1 MRWFFILLVTV
12 LISPFVA
19 AAQTTP
25 LTVRVQDMDTMQP
38 VAGVVVTFT
47 PVGGQPITATS
58 DTQGM
63 AVVALPADRLVV
75 TLAAA
80 DGVEISWEAPY
91 AAGYP
96 IQSVVGLTTFT
107 VHIDPV
113 TGIAHHALEQDWAG
127 GPTQADDPTAA
138 LAPPATGTA
147 LAAQT
152 ATAEVAQ
159 LPTSEA
165 VPPTSEPTST
175 VPATPPTSLP
185 SPMPTSSQPVLAI
198 LPSSPPTQ
206 PTAHPWTL
214 WLPIVAVVGVT
225 LLALWSWRGRTG
237 VLR

>member
-1 MRWFFILLVTV
+1 MRWFLILCMML
-12 LISPFVA
+12 LSPFIA

-25 LTVRVQDMDTMQP
+25 ITVRVQDAATMQP

-47 PVGGQPITATS
+47 PVGGHPITATS
-58 DTQGM
+58 DAQGM

-80 DGVEISWEAPY
+80 DGRMMPWEAPY

-96 IQSVVGLTTFT
+96 MQSVVGLTTFT
-107 VHIDPV
+107 VQIDGATQV
-113 TGIAHHALEQDWAG
+113 AHHALDQDWAG

-152 ATAEVAQ
+152 VTVEVAQ

-165 VPPTSEPTST
+165 VPPTRTLPVAS
-175 VPATPPTSLP
+175 PTSLP

-198 LPSSPPTQ
+198 LPSSPPT
-206 PTAHPWTL
+206 PPAARPWTL
-214 WLPIVAVVGVT
+214 WLPILVMVGVL

>member
-1 MRWFFILLVTV
+1 MRWLMILFV
-12 LISPFVA
+12 LLLGSPFVA

-25 LTVRVQDMDTMQP
+25 LTVRVQDAATMQP
-38 VAGVVVTFT
+38 MAGVVVTFT
-47 PVGGQPITATS
+47 PIGGQPISATS
-58 DTQGM
+58 DAQGI
-63 AVVALPADRLVV
+63 AVVALPAERLVV

-80 DGVEISWEAPY
+80 DGAGLPWEAPY
-91 AAGYP
+91 ESGYP

-107 VHIDPV
+107 VQIDPV
-113 TGIAHHALEQDWAG
+113 TSVAHHALDQDWAG

-147 LAAQT
+147 IAAQT
-152 ATAEVAQ
+152 ATAEVTQ

-185 SPMPTSSQPVLAI
+185 SPIPTSSQPVIAI
-198 LPSSPPTQ
+198 LPSSPPTP
-206 PTAHPWTL
+206 PTARPWTL

-225 LLALWSWRGRTG
+225 LLALWSWRSRAG

>member
-1 MRWFFILLVTV
+1 MRWILIFLML
-12 LISPFVA
+12 LISPFSA
-19 AAQTTP
+19 FAQSTP
-25 LTVRVQDMDTMQP
+25 LTVRVQDMATMQP

-47 PVGGQPITATS
+47 PVGGQPISVTS
-58 DTQGM
+58 DAQGM

-80 DGVEISWEAPY
+80 DGTALAWEAPY
-91 AAGYP
+91 ESGYP

-107 VHIDPV
+107 VQIDPV
-113 TGIAHHALEQDWAG
+113 TSVAHHALDQDWAG

-152 ATAEVAQ
+152 ATAEVTQ

-175 VPATPPTSLP
+175 VPATTPTSLP

-198 LPSSPPTQ
+198 LPSSPPTP
-206 PTAHPWTL
+206 PTTRPWTL
-214 WLPIVAVVGVT
+214 WLPIVAVVGVL

>member
-1 MRWFFILLVTV
+1 MRWFFILWLTV

-25 LTVRVQDMDTMQP
+25 LTVRVKDAATMQP
-38 VAGVVVTFT
+38 VAGVMVTFT
-47 PVGGQPITATS
+47 PIGGQPISVTS
-58 DTQGM
+58 DAQGM
-63 AVVALPADRLVV
+63 AVVALPAERLVV
-75 TLAAA
+75 TVTAA
-80 DGVEISWEAPY
+80 DGASLPWEAPY

-107 VHIDPV
+107 MQIEPV
-113 TGIAHHALEQDWAG
+113 TGVAHHALEQDWAG

-138 LAPPATGTA
+138 LAPPATGTV

-165 VPPTSEPTST
+165 LPPTPMPTT
-175 VPATPPTSLP
+175 LPIAPPTSL
-185 SPMPTSSQPVLAI
+185 SSAVPTSSQPVLAI
-198 LPSSPPTQ
+198 LPSSQ
-206 PTAHPWTL
+206 PTPPAARPWTA
-214 WLPIVAVVGVT
+214 WLPLMAVVGI
-225 LLALWSWRGRTG
+225 LLLGLWSWRGRMG

>member
-1 MRWFFILLVTV
+1 MRWLIILLVTV
-12 LISPFVA
+12 LISPFAA

-25 LTVRVQDMDTMQP
+25 LTVRVQDMATMQP

-47 PVGGQPITATS
+47 PVGGHPITAIS
-58 DTQGM
+58 DAQGM
-63 AVVALPADRLVV
+63 AVVTLPAERLVV

-80 DGVEISWEAPY
+80 DGAVLAWEAPY
-91 AAGYP
+91 ATGYP

-107 VHIDPV
+107 VQLDSV
-113 TGIAHHALEQDWAG
+113 TSVAHHALEQDWAG

-147 LAAQT
+147 IAAQT
-152 ATAEVAQ
+152 ATAEVTQ
-159 LPTSEA
+159 LPTSEV

-175 VPATPPTSLP
+175 VPATTPTNLP
-185 SPMPTSSQPVLAI
+185 SPMPTSSQPVLAM
-198 LPSSPPTQ
+198 LPSSSPTPPT
-206 PTAHPWTL
+206 ARPWTM
-214 WLPIVAVVGVT
+214 WLPIVVVVGVL

>member
-1 MRWFFILLVTV
+1 MRWCFLFVMLLV
-12 LISPFVA
+12 SPFVA

-25 LTVRVQDMDTMQP
+25 ITVRVQDAATMQP
-38 VAGVVVTFT
+38 VVGVAITFI
-47 PVGGQPITATS
+47 PVGGHPITATS
-58 DTQGM
+58 DAQGL
-63 AVVALPADRLVV
+63 AVVALPADRMVV

-80 DGVEISWEAPY
+80 DGAILPWEAPY

-96 IQSVVGLTTFT
+96 IQSVVGLTTLT
-107 VHIDPV
+107 VQIDPV
-113 TGIAHHALEQDWAG
+113 TGVAHHALEQDWAG

-138 LAPPATGTA
+138 LAPPVTGTA

-152 ATAEVAQ
+152 ATVEVAQ

-175 VPATPPTSLP
+175 VPATTPTSLP

-198 LPSSPPTQ
+198 MPSSPPTP
-206 PTAHPWTL
+206 PTTRPWTL
-214 WLPIVAVVGVT
+214 WLPIVVIVGV
-225 LLALWSWRGRTG
+225 LILALWSWRSRAG

>member
-1 MRWFFILLVTV
+1 MRWILILLML

-19 AAQTTP
+19 AAQPSP
-25 LTVRVQDMDTMQP
+25 LTVRVQDMVTTQP
-38 VAGVVVTFT
+38 MAGIAITFT

-58 DTQGM
+58 DAQGI
-63 AVVALPADRLVV
+63 AVVTLPADRLVV

-80 DGVEISWEAPY
+80 DGAILPWEAPY
-91 AAGYP
+91 ESGYP

-107 VHIDPV
+107 VQIDPV

-147 LAAQT
+147 IAAQT
-152 ATAEVAQ
+152 ATVEVAQ

-175 VPATPPTSLP
+175 VPATTPTSLS
-185 SPMPTSSQPVLAI
+185 SPMPTSSQPVLAM
-198 LPSSPPTQ
+198 LPSSPPTP
-206 PTAHPWTL
+206 PTARPWTL
-214 WLPIVAVVGVT
+214 WLPIIAVVGVT
-225 LLALWSWRGRTG
+225 LLALWSWRGRAG
-237 VLR
+237 ALR